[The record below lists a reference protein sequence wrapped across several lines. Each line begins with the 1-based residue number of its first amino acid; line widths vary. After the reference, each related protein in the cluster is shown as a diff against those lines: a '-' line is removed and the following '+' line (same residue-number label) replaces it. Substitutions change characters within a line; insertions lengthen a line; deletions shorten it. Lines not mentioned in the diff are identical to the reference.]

1 MIGNAERAWR
11 SRSVR
16 VVFLTASLA
25 AFLAMS
31 LFAQSDAEFMRANQA
46 YAQGHFKEAI
56 DGYEA
61 LVRSGRW
68 NANLFYDLGNAY
80 FRTSD
85 FGRAILNYERA
96 LALERHHPEATANLQ
111 MARDEAHALELQQS
125 WPERYLQFASINQYS
140 ITAAIAFWIGGFSL
154 VALIFAR
161 RRSAAAIALLF
172 LAFSVFAG
180 AIFAIWQLDRG
191 AKGRAT
197 AIVTAENVQARIA
210 TADTANSVLALSPG
224 SEIKILSTR
233 GDWIYAALPN
243 NLRGWIPAKSAEQVR
258 L

>member
-1 MIGNAERAWR
+1 MIRNAERAWR

-25 AFLAMS
+25 VFLAMS

-125 WPERYLQFASINQYS
+125 WPERYLQFASIHQYS
-140 ITAAIAFWIGGFSL
+140 ITAVIAFWIGGFSL

-161 RRSAAAIALLF
+161 RRSAA
-172 LAFSVFAG
+172 
-180 AIFAIWQLDRG
+180 
-191 AKGRAT
+191 T
-197 AIVTAENVQARIA
+197 AI
-210 TADTANSVLALSPG
+210 SP
-224 SEIKILSTR
+224 SRPACRVSFPILISR
-233 GDWIYAALPN
+233 
-243 NLRGWIPAKSAEQVR
+243 S
-258 L
+258 

>member
-1 MIGNAERAWR
+1 MKNYAR
-11 SRSVR
+11 
-16 VVFLTASLA
+16 LL
-25 AFLAMS
+25 AFLLCAVS
-31 LFAQSDAEFMRANQA
+31 TSSAFAQLDSDFAKANQD
-46 YAQGHFKEAI
+46 YAHGNFKEAI
-56 DGYEA
+56 SGYKT
-61 LVRSGRW
+61 LVGPGQWS
-68 NANLFYDLGNAY
+68 ANLFYDLGNAY
-80 FRTSD
+80 FRTGD
-85 FGRAILNYERA
+85 FGHAILNYERA

-111 MARDEAHALELQQS
+111 IARDEAHALELQQS

-140 ITAAIAFWIGGFSL
+140 ITAVIAFWIGGFSL

-161 RRSAAAIALLF
+161 RRSAATIALLF